1 MTGISQSDQKKQLD
15 TLFKDLKTI
24 GSRAAAMEI
33 EQKIWD
39 IWVTHPSDRK
49 LTEMLSK
56 GSGYMSQNRLGDAYI
71 VFTEV
76 IALDDKWAEAWN
88 KRATVLY
95 LMGEYEKSQKDIDK
109 VLSYETDDVILDLPD
124 GTVVEGKDAHRQGLE
139 NYFSMDPKLNL
150 FWAMPYVG
158 VINGE
163 AWIIAGSVENL
174 TTEEGQQS
182 LDQSYQGNSFLW
194 RHLPESSCLLLPS
207 HQ

>member
-109 VLSYETDDVILDLPD
+109 VLSLEKRHFGALS
-124 GTVVEGKDAHRQGLE
+124 GQGLVQMKLK
-139 NYFSMDPKLNL
+139 NYEKALSSYERVKKIYPSMRSPKIMIPQIKEL
-150 FWAMPYVG
+150 
-158 VINGE
+158 IK
-163 AWIIAGSVENL
+163 
-174 TTEEGQQS
+174 
-182 LDQSYQGNSFLW
+182 DQSV
-194 RHLPESSCLLLPS
+194 
-207 HQ
+207 